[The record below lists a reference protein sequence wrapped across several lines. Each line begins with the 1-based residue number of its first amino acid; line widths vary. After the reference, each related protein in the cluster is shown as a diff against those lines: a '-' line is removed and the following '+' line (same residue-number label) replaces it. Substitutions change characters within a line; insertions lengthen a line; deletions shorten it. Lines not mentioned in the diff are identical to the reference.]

1 MHCSIGLCPAL
12 LEGVYVCSKPKQAG
26 HQRCSPPLHA
36 SCTWQR
42 FSTWQLFTLTNP
54 LLPPTRAPATACRLA
69 ECSKREGELR
79 EAEAHLAAEKA
90 RLQAELQ
97 KAQAAEEKAHAAAAA
112 AQAQA
117 EKAAAD
123 CAWARQ
129 QQAELSGD

>member
-1 MHCSIGLCPAL
+1 MHCSIELPPAL
-12 LEGVYVCSKPKQAG
+12 LEGVYVCSKPKQAR
-26 HQRCSPPLHA
+26 HKRLFPTSACKLDLAAVYSNPP
-36 SCTWQR
+36 S
-42 FSTWQLFTLTNP
+42 
-54 LLPPTRAPATACRLA
+54 PPTRAPATARRLA

-79 EAEAHLAAEKA
+79 EAEAYLAAEKA

-117 EKAAAD
+117 EKAATD